1 MFKVSTAY
9 FLLTSVR
16 WEQDVMA
23 AGQSP
28 VSEGTVMDPRC
39 QGHFVGSQLQAVDSD
54 GSWSVDIGQGHGGVD
69 GVSGCSGG
77 GGSSLVTHSD
87 EADGDLKTW

>member
-9 FLLTSVR
+9 FLLTSVW

-28 VSEGTVMDPRC
+28 VSKGTVMDP
-39 QGHFVGSQLQAVDSD
+39 L
-54 GSWSVDIGQGHGGVD
+54 
-69 GVSGCSGG
+69 VSGSFCRELAA
-77 GGSSLVTHSD
+77 GSRQ
-87 EADGDLKTW
+87 